1 MRDNRVRK
9 VEAVVEKLIPESN
22 ITVKARVNHKYDVAF
37 LFKRAFW
44 GFEDLATLSAGFGVD
59 NVISDKRVIN
69 HGIQLDFNI

>member
-1 MRDNRVRK
+1 MRDNRLRK

-22 ITVKARVNHKYDVAF
+22 ITVKARLNHKYDVAF

-44 GFEDLATLSAGFGVD
+44 GLEDLVTLSAGFGVD